1 MSEEETASEAMIR
14 LSDEADIYLAR
25 IAWIRKTQKTLDRDD
40 ITWGHVGSIGY
51 MARQLRTIVD
61 HYASVK

>member
-1 MSEEETASEAMIR
+1 MIR